1 MAEEGL
7 RNLFLW
13 TVLAPELDLRSGSV
27 GANFFFSVTG
37 AELALAEH
45 CQHLAGDSR
54 HLAHTSGWTRNF
66 HG

>member
-1 MAEEGL
+1 M
-7 RNLFLW
+7 
-13 TVLAPELDLRSGSV
+13 APELDLRSGSV

-45 CQHLAGDSR
+45 YQYLAGDSR